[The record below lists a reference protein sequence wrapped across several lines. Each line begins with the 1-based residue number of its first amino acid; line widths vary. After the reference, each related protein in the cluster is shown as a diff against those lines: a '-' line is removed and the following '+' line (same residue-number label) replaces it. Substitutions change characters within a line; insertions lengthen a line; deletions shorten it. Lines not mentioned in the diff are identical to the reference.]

1 MVANDKERILAF
13 IRSDAVNKD
22 LNTTH
27 QNRHIR
33 SSGGYIEGRS
43 YLYDF
48 VDPKALIDLYHGTGS
63 IRFSESG
70 RWVNKEFI
78 TLDMDIG
85 VHVEQMTGQETST
98 NSFSI
103 HYSKKGAHIV
113 PSRRQAN
120 VSGQI

>member
-1 MVANDKERILAF
+1 MKTKDHEQILTH

-22 LNTTH
+22 LNLTH
-27 QNRHIR
+27 QNRHIP

-43 YLYDF
+43 FIYDD
-48 VDPKALIDLYHGTGS
+48 VDPKALIDRYHGTGS

-70 RWVNKEFI
+70 KWVNKEFI
-78 TLDMDIG
+78 TLDRDIG
-85 VHVEQMTGQETST
+85 VQVEQLTGIQTPT

-103 HYSKKGAHIV
+103 HYSKKGAHVV

-120 VSGQI
+120 VSR